1 MTSLLVSIPA
11 ASPRATAFALDCAH
25 ARARGGAW
33 IADFDADPR
42 SAVEEAGLLVQ
53 ALAHGAEGAWAR
65 GRMIGSASDLFSDAP
80 AQDRGLG
87 IEETRREEAGTGES
101 GVGALAP
108 EGAGV
113 ETVGA
118 KKTRV
123 ERTGVEV
130 EGGWGDAHST
140 PLILCL
146 STMPAASL
154 AIQRWHASSWEAG
167 YSLGVREA
175 QEFNETLQGL
185 SEALL
190 KGNRVPRGVEDGERH
205 EWGRGGKLPRILIA
219 DSSIEEEGLVPLVEE
234 GMQVILD
241 YCTDGGDEGVLDSG
255 FLVDRISRARRH
267 ANPPAGTPGPL
278 FSGVAPTLKRAMDR
292 LLDPPPAARSLQ
304 ARASLLVDQGEE
316 EETIALHPA
325 GGAAI
330 TREPLGRGALWR
342 IGSVVDSATR
352 RGLLSLIGAYARVQ
366 PSRADLPDGIEA
378 AQRGRMLLLINH
390 ADRAREIS
398 GVFGTDRV
406 SGSLCTGHV
415 VLGRAGAMAVSAL

>member
-1 MTSLLVSIPA
+1 MTSLFVPILA

-25 ARARGGAW
+25 ARARGRAW
-33 IADFDADPR
+33 IADFDTDPK
-42 SAVEEAGLLVQ
+42 SAVEEAGLLVL
-53 ALAHGAEGAWAR
+53 ALAHGAQGASVR
-65 GRMIGSASDLFSDAP
+65 GRVLGNASDLFTDAP

-87 IEETRREEAGTGES
+87 IETMGREGAGREKS
-101 GVGALAP
+101 GVEALAP
-108 EGAGV
+108 ESAGL
-113 ETVGA
+113 EG
-118 KKTRV
+118 R
-123 ERTGVEV
+123 GVKGTSRDV
-130 EGGWGDAHST
+130 QST
-140 PLILCL
+140 PRILCV
-146 STMPAASL
+146 STTPTASL

-167 YSLGVREA
+167 YSLGIREA
-175 QEFNETLQGL
+175 HEFNETLQGL
-185 SEALL
+185 RETLL
-190 KGNRVPRGVEDGERH
+190 RGHEVPRGAGDGERQK
-205 EWGRGGKLPRILIA
+205 WGRDGELPRILIA
-219 DSSIEEEGLVPLVEE
+219 DSSIEEEGLFPLVEE

-241 YCTDGGDEGVLDSG
+241 YCTDEGDAGVLDSG
-255 FLVDRISRARRH
+255 FLVDRISRARRN
-267 ANPPAGTPGPL
+267 AQPPAGTPGPL

-304 ARASLLVDQGEE
+304 ARASLLVEQGEE
-316 EETIALHPA
+316 EETIARHPA

-352 RGLLSLIGAYARVQ
+352 RGLLNLVGAYARVQ

-378 AQRGRMLLLINH
+378 AQRGGMLLLINH

-415 VLGRAGAMAVSAL
+415 VLGRSGAMAVAAL

>member
-1 MTSLLVSIPA
+1 MTSLLVPILA

-25 ARARGGAW
+25 ARARGRAW
-33 IADFDADPR
+33 IADFDADPK
-42 SAVEEAGLLVQ
+42 SAVEEVGLLVL
-53 ALAHGAEGAWAR
+53 ALAHGAQGAVAR
-65 GRMIGSASDLFSDAP
+65 GRVLGNASDLFTDAP
-80 AQDRGLG
+80 AQDRGFG
-87 IEETRREEAGTGES
+87 IETIGR
-101 GVGALAP
+101 
-108 EGAGV
+108 EGAGR
-113 ETVGA
+113 E
-118 KKTRV
+118 KS
-123 ERTGVEV
+123 GVEALSPESAGL
-130 EGGWGDAHST
+130 EGRDVKGTSRDVQST
-140 PLILCL
+140 PRILCV
-146 STMPAASL
+146 STTPTASL

-167 YSLGVREA
+167 YSLGIREA

-185 SEALL
+185 RETLL
-190 KGNRVPRGVEDGERH
+190 RGHEVPRGAGDEERQ
-205 EWGRGGKLPRILIA
+205 EWTRNGDLPRILIA
-219 DSSIEEEGLVPLVEE
+219 DSSIEEKVLFPLVEE

-241 YCTDGGDEGVLDSG
+241 YCEDEGDEGVLDSG
-255 FLVDRISRARRH
+255 FLVDRISRAGRH
-267 ANPPAGTPGPL
+267 TQALTGTPGPL

-304 ARASLLVDQGEE
+304 ARASLLVEQGEE

-330 TREPLGRGALWR
+330 TREPCGTGALWR
-342 IGSVVDSATR
+342 IGSVLDSATR

-378 AQRGRMLLLINH
+378 AQRGGMLLLINH

-415 VLGRAGAMAVSAL
+415 VLGRSGAMAVAAL